1 MVAHPEKIT
10 YQAPD
15 GHFSSAQ
22 KQWKLIKTLNK
33 QRSQFLT
40 QLESHVYTANPELL
54 QYCKNGVPAWILK
67 LLKGYPT
74 AKKLSRARPNSIS
87 KIPYITEEKA
97 KKLINAAKN
106 SIASASDIHTENT
119 ITTIVSQIL
128 HLTGVINEQNK
139 IFVDNFSTPESELL
153 DGIPS
158 VGIESAIGMMIE
170 IQNIERFSS
179 VKKLAA
185 YFGLHPVFKESGD
198 KGSGYRMSKKGRKE
212 PRRILYMITLNAIQ
226 NNPVIM
232 EIYKERT
239 SKGMNNMAAIG
250 LCMHK
255 MLRIMYGMLKNMT
268 EFNAEIDRQN
278 REDNESKQKDLEPKN
293 KTRRYQEYDPKAPT
307 SRRQHKKRK
316 EQIQATSQN
325 HNNND

>member
-15 GHFSSAQ
+15 GHFLSGQ
-22 KQWKLIKTLNK
+22 KLWKVIKTLTK
-33 QRSQFLT
+33 QRSQLLT

-54 QYCKNGVPAWILK
+54 QYCKNGVPAWVLK
-67 LLKGYPT
+67 LLNGYPT
-74 AKKLSRARPNSIS
+74 AKKLSRAKSSSIS
-87 KIPYITEEKA
+87 KIPYVTEKKA
-97 KKLINAAKN
+97 KELIHAAKKT
-106 SIASASDIHTENT
+106 IASANDIFTENT
-119 ITTIVSQIL
+119 ITTIVTQIL

-139 IFVDNFSTPESELL
+139 ILVDNFSTSESELL
-153 DGIPS
+153 DDIPS

-170 IQNIERFSS
+170 IQNIERFLS
-179 VKKLAA
+179 VKKLVA

-198 KGSGYRMSKKGRKE
+198 KGSGYHMSKKGRKE

-226 NNPVIM
+226 NNPIIS
-232 EIYKERT
+232 EIYQERT

-255 MLRIMYGMLKNMT
+255 MLRIMYGMLKNKT
-268 EFNAEIDRQN
+268 KFNAEIDRQN
-278 REDNESKQKDLEPKN
+278 REDNKSKQKNSEPKI
-293 KTRRYQEYDPKAPT
+293 KKRRYQKYDPKAPT

-316 EQIQATSQN
+316 EQIQAKSQS

>member
-1 MVAHPEKIT
+1 M
-10 YQAPD
+10 
-15 GHFSSAQ
+15 
-22 KQWKLIKTLNK
+22 LIL
-33 QRSQFLT
+33 
-40 QLESHVYTANPELL
+40 
-54 QYCKNGVPAWILK
+54 
-67 LLKGYPT
+67 
-74 AKKLSRARPNSIS
+74 
-87 KIPYITEEKA
+87 
-97 KKLINAAKN
+97 AAKN
-106 SIASASDIHTENT
+106 SIASANDIFTENT
-119 ITTIVSQIL
+119 ITTTVSQIL

-139 IFVDNFSTPESELL
+139 ILVDNFSTPESELL
-153 DGIPS
+153 DDIPS

-170 IQNIERFSS
+170 IQNIERFLS
-179 VKKLAA
+179 VKKLAS

-226 NNPVIM
+226 NNPIIS

-255 MLRIMYGMLKNMT
+255 MLRIMYGILKNKT

-278 REDNESKQKDLEPKN
+278 REDNKSKQKDLEPTKR

-316 EQIQATSQN
+316 EQMQTTSQS